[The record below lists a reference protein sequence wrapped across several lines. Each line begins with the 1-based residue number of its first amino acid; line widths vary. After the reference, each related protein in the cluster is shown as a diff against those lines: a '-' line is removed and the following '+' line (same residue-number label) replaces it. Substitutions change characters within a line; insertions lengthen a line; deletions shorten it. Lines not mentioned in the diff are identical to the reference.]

1 MSAKAY
7 ASIGSILK
15 CGTSAQALT
24 KLCKIKSVPQL
35 GGEPEQIETTDLEDT
50 AQTFVLGVQS
60 LESMTFTANYTLADY
75 TSIKANARTAGY
87 FELDFP
93 NSQGKATWE
102 GMYDVFINEYGVND
116 VIEMSITVTPSSTI
130 TIAAATT

>member
-7 ASIGSILK
+7 ASINSILK
-15 CGTSAQALT
+15 FGTTANALT

-50 AQTFVLGVQS
+50 TQTFVLGVQS
-60 LESMTFTANYTLADY
+60 VESMTFTANYTLSDY
-75 TSIKANARTAGY
+75 TSIKANARTEGY

-93 NSQGKATWE
+93 DSQGKATWQ
-102 GMYDVFINEYGVND
+102 GMYDVFVNEYGVND
-116 VIEMSITVTPSSTI
+116 VIEMSIVCTPSSTI
-130 TIAAATT
+130 TISAVTS